1 MNRRHESLSAQAN
14 KQNIKE
20 IKSSIDRDT
29 VSLKAESQT
38 ITTKAPSLKR
48 VSTSKRTSPK
58 EKIVNTTPSHP
69 HKEGSR
75 WAEMLQ
81 RQTTE
86 NNLRM
91 TKQADKHL
99 G

>member
-14 KQNIKE
+14 KQNLKE
-20 IKSSIDRDT
+20 IKSSIGQDT
-29 VSLKAESQT
+29 VNLKAKIET
-38 ITTKAPSLKR
+38 TTTKAPSLKR

-69 HKEGSR
+69 HKEGNR

-91 TKQADKHL
+91 TKQADKHR